1 MLLKS
6 KIYGSGSDNLI
17 VLHGFLG
24 MSDNWKSFGLQMINK
39 GFKVHLIDQRNHG
52 NSFHSKD
59 FNYKILA
66 QDLKFYIDFYDIKN
80 YSLIGHSMG
89 GKAAMMFSSI
99 YPDDLNKL
107 IIVDIS
113 PVFYKNNHEKIIKAL
128 KALDLKK
135 IGSRNNVDK
144 ALQST
149 FEDPSF
155 RAFLLKNLQR
165 VNKED
170 FAFKIDLDI
179 ILSNLNEIEKALPSN
194 LIYNGETLFIKGE
207 KSDYI
212 NDSNRQII
220 INQFP
225 NSKTIE
231 VPNAGHWVHAE
242 NLNDFV
248 KETLLFLKY

>member
-1 MLLKS
+1 MFNVKPPAQLTTKGDIKSVESPLVRVQTQSILQDTLGIDELGKNWSIRDSLKR
-6 KIYGSGSDNLI
+6 IADEGSGLFVLI
-17 VLHGFLG
+17 
-24 MSDNWKSFGLQMINK
+24 
-39 GFKVHLIDQRNHG
+39 
-52 NSFHSKD
+52 
-59 FNYKILA
+59 NYKDA
-66 QDLKFYIDFYDIKN
+66 KSYW
-80 YSLIGHSMG
+80 
-89 GKAAMMFSSI
+89 
-99 YPDDLNKL
+99 LNKL
-107 IIVDIS
+107 E
-113 PVFYKNNHEKIIKAL
+113 EKEIEPKSNRRVIGVGSQIL
-128 KALDLKK
+128 RALDLKK
-135 IGSRNNVDK
+135 MGSRNNVDK

>member
-128 KALDLKK
+128 KALDLK
-135 IGSRNNVDK
+135 
-144 ALQST
+144 
-149 FEDPSF
+149 
-155 RAFLLKNLQR
+155 
-165 VNKED
+165 
-170 FAFKIDLDI
+170 
-179 ILSNLNEIEKALPSN
+179 
-194 LIYNGETLFIKGE
+194 NGF
-207 KSDYI
+207 
-212 NDSNRQII
+212 
-220 INQFP
+220 
-225 NSKTIE
+225 
-231 VPNAGHWVHAE
+231 
-242 NLNDFV
+242 
-248 KETLLFLKY
+248 

>member
-1 MLLKS
+1 M
-6 KIYGSGSDNLI
+6 
-17 VLHGFLG
+17 
-24 MSDNWKSFGLQMINK
+24 
-39 GFKVHLIDQRNHG
+39 
-52 NSFHSKD
+52 
-59 FNYKILA
+59 
-66 QDLKFYIDFYDIKN
+66 
-80 YSLIGHSMG
+80 
-89 GKAAMMFSSI
+89 
-99 YPDDLNKL
+99 
-107 IIVDIS
+107 
-113 PVFYKNNHEKIIKAL
+113 
-128 KALDLKK
+128 
-135 IGSRNNVDK
+135 DK

-231 VPNAGHWVHAE
+231 VSNAGHWVHAE

>member
-1 MLLKS
+1 
-6 KIYGSGSDNLI
+6 
-17 VLHGFLG
+17 
-24 MSDNWKSFGLQMINK
+24 
-39 GFKVHLIDQRNHG
+39 
-52 NSFHSKD
+52 
-59 FNYKILA
+59 
-66 QDLKFYIDFYDIKN
+66 
-80 YSLIGHSMG
+80 MG
-89 GKAAMMFSSI
+89 GKAAKMFSSI
-99 YPDDLNKL
+99 NPDDLNKL

-231 VPNAGHWVHAE
+231 VTNAGHWVHAE

>member
-1 MLLKS
+1 M
-6 KIYGSGSDNLI
+6 
-17 VLHGFLG
+17 
-24 MSDNWKSFGLQMINK
+24 
-39 GFKVHLIDQRNHG
+39 
-52 NSFHSKD
+52 
-59 FNYKILA
+59 
-66 QDLKFYIDFYDIKN
+66 
-80 YSLIGHSMG
+80 
-89 GKAAMMFSSI
+89 
-99 YPDDLNKL
+99 
-107 IIVDIS
+107 
-113 PVFYKNNHEKIIKAL
+113 
-128 KALDLKK
+128 
-135 IGSRNNVDK
+135 GSRNNVDK